1 MQVCD
6 EYMKELWV
14 PYQQTKEY
22 DAQKGEKYLVD
33 LEEKCKLF
41 QDRQFYEVLMHY
53 VQSYFIRTMIEINA
67 AKSSAN
73 NLAEAQ
79 SKNVAYLG
87 DMFKVFT
94 GLNGKMI
101 ELMHVLR
108 GKLQNSN

>member
-1 MQVCD
+1 MLQ
-6 EYMKELWV
+6 
-14 PYQQTKEY
+14 
-22 DAQKGEKYLVD
+22 
-33 LEEKCKLF
+33 
-41 QDRQFYEVLMHY
+41 
-53 VQSYFIRTMIEINA
+53 
-67 AKSSAN
+67 KSSAN